1 LCSSANFLCRTSS
14 HAICET
20 RYAHVPRSFQ
30 ASPPPHLYANILC
43 TQYFPRDRRAEKPE
57 EEKKP
62 SVGYILQN
70 LPTHRKFSSCAKPH
84 HPISSFSLCI
94 SKCPCN
100 VQVSPCICHLSNSAP
115 QTKVHLYNRAWADF
129 SFGKSASRCIFD
141 KSGYLF

>member
-1 LCSSANFLCRTSS
+1 MQFARLVMHMYLVAFKLPHRRTSMQIS
-14 HAICET
+14 YAPSTFQET
-20 RYAHVPRSFQ
+20 DEQ
-30 ASPPPHLYANILC
+30 KN
-43 TQYFPRDRRAEKPE
+43 QKKK
-57 EEKKP
+57 KKP